1 LTGSGP
7 SKILTLTVVCGKEA
21 VSRESLDMLKRML
34 WVLPLV
40 LAMSPTWLDAQ
51 NPERKKR
58 PPQGVA
64 PELDPKAA
72 GAALALLI
80 GGSLLLSERR
90 RRRKPDS
97 E

>member
-1 LTGSGP
+1 MLF
-7 SKILTLTVVCGKEA
+7 
-21 VSRESLDMLKRML
+21 RESLDMLKRML
-34 WVLPLV
+34 WVVPLV
-40 LAMSPTWLDAQ
+40 LALSPTWLDAQ
-51 NPERKKR
+51 NPARRKR

-64 PELDPKAA
+64 PELDPKTS

-90 RRRKPDS
+90 RRRKPQS